1 MSRISPFVIFL
12 FYLRKVRLKPWLR
25 RLITRLVVIVPA
37 VFTVVLAGDKGVDF
51 LLVLSQVN
59 GRGMFRET
67 EGAENEN
74 GPSAKR
80 AFWIGNYR
88 GVKIHSD
95 DPS

>member
-1 MSRISPFVIFL
+1 MSIISPLFIFL
-12 FYLRKVRLKPWLR
+12 FYTYKVRLKPWLR

-67 EGAENEN
+67 EGVEND
-74 GPSAKR
+74 GSSAKR
-80 AFWIGNYR
+80 AFWIGNYHS
-88 GVKIHSD
+88 VKIHSD